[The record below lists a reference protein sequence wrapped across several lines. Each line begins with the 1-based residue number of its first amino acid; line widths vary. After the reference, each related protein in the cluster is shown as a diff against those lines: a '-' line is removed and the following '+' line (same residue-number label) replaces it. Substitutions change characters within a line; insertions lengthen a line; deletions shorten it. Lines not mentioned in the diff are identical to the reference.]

1 MNHHETSGQ
10 QLAAVVEASLYGAAL
25 LYQLKIK
32 VNLAQNDLRDIIQ
45 LLESKPRDAAR
56 RSHLRKLLRDD

>member
-32 VNLAQNDLRDIIQ
+32 VNLAQNDLR
-45 LLESKPRDAAR
+45 A
-56 RSHLRKLLRDD
+56 